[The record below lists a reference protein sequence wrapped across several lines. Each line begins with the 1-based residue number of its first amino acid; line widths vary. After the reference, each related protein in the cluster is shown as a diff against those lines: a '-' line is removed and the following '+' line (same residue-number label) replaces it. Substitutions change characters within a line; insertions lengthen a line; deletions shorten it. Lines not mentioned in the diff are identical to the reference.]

1 MHVMLVVSDD
11 GGLNRD
17 NLAKFYQ
24 GEGIKIIFD
33 TTFASAAKL
42 KSTIVV
48 TASSGIDRE
57 LLPTK
62 AKYLVHMPHS
72 LASLHLIYPKG
83 TFNGYDVL
91 FACGPQHVREFMAM
105 VEYYNLKNKK
115 IEKIGYGKHDVLK
128 DGLNSYQST
137 HSTNEICAVIKSHI
151 LIAPSWGPDNLLD
164 KCGLELAK
172 VLVENG
178 FKVTV
183 RPHPLFFLEASTVV
197 YEIKA
202 FCNSSENCELES
214 PMDTDDA
221 IYSADLMIG
230 DYSGA
235 SFEFVALRSRPV
247 VSVDV
252 GMKEINKE
260 WKKLDIMP
268 IEIGLR
274 ESIGC
279 VVEPDVKKIVAA
291 VEESL
296 DKYINDCSAKQVID
310 EFMYSPEGSCGRNAA
325 NAIRKLIGTE

>member
-1 MHVMLVVSDD
+1 MLAVSDD
-11 GGLNRD
+11 GGQSRD
-17 NLAKFYQ
+17 KLVKFYQ
-24 GEGIKIIFD
+24 EEGIKILFD
-33 TTFASAAKL
+33 TTFTSAAKL
-42 KSTIVV
+42 KATVVV

-105 VEYYNLKNKK
+105 VEHYNLENKE

-128 DGLNSYQST
+128 DGLNIYQST
-137 HSTNEICAVIKSHI
+137 LSTDEISADIKAHI

-172 VLVENG
+172 TLVENG
-178 FKVTV
+178 YKVTV
-183 RPHPLFFLEASTVV
+183 RPHPLFFIE
-197 YEIKA
+197 
-202 FCNSSENCELES
+202 NSSVVEDIQYLCNESAYCELES
-214 PMDTDDA
+214 PMDTDEA

-230 DYSGA
+230 DYSGT
-235 SFEFVALRSRPV
+235 SFEFAALRNRPV

-268 IEIGLR
+268 VEIGLR
-274 ESIGC
+274 ELLGC
-279 VVEPDVKKIVAA
+279 VVEPDVEKIVAA
-291 VEESL
+291 VKGSL
-296 DKYINDCSAKQVID
+296 AKHLNECAKKHVTD
-310 EFMYSPEGSCGRNAA
+310 EFIYSPEGSCGRNAA
-325 NAIRKLIGTE
+325 NAIRKLISAE